1 MTEIIDEIIS
11 AVLRDNL
18 SILRSAPQDYEFL
31 LTKYA
36 KVFFDKLRENSKSIS
51 YGLQL
56 GLTKKFVEFCLKDII
71 NSGEQPKSKAI
82 DSILKNLTSQ
92 TIQQCVEMAE
102 NDAIVYI
109 MYRSLKKTIN
119 KEFEQLLETCK

>member
-36 KVFFDKLRENSKSIS
+36 KVFFDKIRENSKSIS

>member
-36 KVFFDKLRENSKSIS
+36 KVFFDKIRENSKSIS

-82 DSILKNLTSQ
+82 DSILKKLTSQ

>member
-1 MTEIIDEIIS
+1 MAEITEEIIS

-36 KVFFDKLRENSKSIS
+36 KVFFDKIRENSKSIS

-82 DSILKNLTSQ
+82 DSILKNL
-92 TIQQCVEMAE
+92 
-102 NDAIVYI
+102 
-109 MYRSLKKTIN
+109 RSPIHLSGKLFSKHD
-119 KEFEQLLETCK
+119 

>member
-18 SILRSAPQDYEFL
+18 SILRSAPQDYEFI

-36 KVFFDKLRENSKSIS
+36 KVFFDKIRENSKSIS

>member
-18 SILRSAPQDYEFL
+18 SILRSAPQDYEFI

-36 KVFFDKLRENSKSIS
+36 KVFFDKIRENSKTIS